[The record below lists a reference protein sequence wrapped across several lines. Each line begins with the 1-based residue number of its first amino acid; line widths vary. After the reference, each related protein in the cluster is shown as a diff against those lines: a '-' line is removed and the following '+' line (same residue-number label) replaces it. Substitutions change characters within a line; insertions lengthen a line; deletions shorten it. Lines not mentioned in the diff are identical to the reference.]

1 MTVDNT
7 PTRPQAFIAL
17 REIARA
23 LSAAWDLDTTLD
35 LIARKT
41 TEVMH
46 VQSCTIYLLDPD
58 ATALRLRASTGL
70 AKRALGRATLSVG
83 EGMTGVAVLRNEPVF
98 AADAQ
103 HDPLFKWVD
112 HTDERQFRSLLAI
125 PLVLDGR
132 PIGALNV
139 QTAEPHH
146 YTQGE
151 IDVLLLIGDL
161 AAGAL
166 AKAQLYDQQ
175 KRQLDELRTLKD
187 AQLAT
192 NAAVIREMHHRI
204 KNNLQTVAMLM
215 QLQLPDASQLN
226 ARRVLE
232 TNIHRIRSIAAVHD
246 MLSEKGFQLVDVK
259 DVLQRIAQ
267 TTSEQLTRP
276 RQEIAI
282 AVRGENLELNSR
294 VATALAVV
302 VNELIQNSIEHAFTG
317 RSSGRI
323 DISLGRSPES
333 LIVLVRDDGIGLPQD
348 YRRSLGLEIA
358 QTLIEE
364 DLGGSLRFIRL
375 ESGTEI
381 SIRIPR
387 SAEQVD

>member
-58 ATALRLRASTGL
+58 GTALRLRASTGL

-83 EGMTGVAVLRNEPVF
+83 EGMTGAAVLRNEPVF

-146 YTQGE
+146 YTQAE

-192 NAAVIREMHHRI
+192 NAAIIREMHHRI

-259 DVLQRIAQ
+259 GVLQRIAQ

-276 RQEIAI
+276 RQEITI
-282 AVRGENLELNSR
+282 TVRGENLELNSR

-302 VNELIQNSIEHAFTG
+302 VNELIQNSVEHAFTG
-317 RSSGRI
+317 RGSGRI

-364 DLGGSLRFIRL
+364 DLGGSLRFNRL

>member
-58 ATALRLRASTGL
+58 GTALRLRASTGL

-83 EGMTGVAVLRNEPVF
+83 EGMTGAAVLRNEPVF

-146 YTQGE
+146 YTQAE

-192 NAAVIREMHHRI
+192 NAAIIREMHHRI

-259 DVLQRIAQ
+259 GVLQRIAQ

-276 RQEIAI
+276 RQEITI

-302 VNELIQNSIEHAFTG
+302 VNELIQNSVEHAFTG
-317 RSSGRI
+317 RGSGRI

-364 DLGGSLRFIRL
+364 DLGGSLRFNRL

>member
-1 MTVDNT
+1 
-7 PTRPQAFIAL
+7 
-17 REIARA
+17 
-23 LSAAWDLDTTLD
+23 
-35 LIARKT
+35 
-41 TEVMH
+41 MH
-46 VQSCTIYLLDPD
+46 VDSCTIYLLDPD
-58 ATALRLRASTGL
+58 QTALRLRASTGL

-83 EGMTGVAVLRNEPVF
+83 EGMTGAAVLRNEPVF

-112 HTDERQFRSLLAI
+112 HTDERRFRSLLAI
-125 PLVLDGR
+125 PLVLDGQ

-139 QTAEPHH
+139 QTATTHQ
-146 YTQGE
+146 YTQDE

-166 AKAQLYDQQ
+166 AKADLYDRQ

-192 NAAVIREMHHRI
+192 NAAIMREMHHRI

-215 QLQLPDASQLN
+215 QLQLPDAARLS

-246 MLSEKGFQLVDVK
+246 LLSEKGFQLVDVK
-259 DVLQRIAQ
+259 EVLQRIAQ

-276 RQEIAI
+276 EQAITI
-282 AVRGENLELNSR
+282 AVRGENLQLTSR
-294 VATALAVV
+294 AATALAVV
-302 VNELIQNSIEHAFTG
+302 VNELVQNGVEHAFVG
-317 RSSGRI
+317 RDSGRI

-333 LIVLVRDDGIGLPQD
+333 LIILVRDDGVGLPED

-358 QTLIEE
+358 EALVEE
-364 DLGGSLRFIRL
+364 DLGGSLRFNRL
-375 ESGTEI
+375 ESGTEV
-381 SIRIPR
+381 SIRLPR
-387 SAEQVD
+387 STEQVV

>member
-1 MTVDNT
+1 MTIDNT

-58 ATALRLRASTGL
+58 GTALRLRASTGL

-83 EGMTGVAVLRNEPVF
+83 EGMTGAAVLRNEPVF

-125 PLVLDGR
+125 PLVLEGR

-302 VNELIQNSIEHAFTG
+302 VNELIQNSVEHAFTG
-317 RSSGRI
+317 RGSGRI

-333 LIVLVRDDGIGLPQD
+333 LIVLVRDDGIGLPED

-364 DLGGSLRFIRL
+364 DLSGSLRFNRL